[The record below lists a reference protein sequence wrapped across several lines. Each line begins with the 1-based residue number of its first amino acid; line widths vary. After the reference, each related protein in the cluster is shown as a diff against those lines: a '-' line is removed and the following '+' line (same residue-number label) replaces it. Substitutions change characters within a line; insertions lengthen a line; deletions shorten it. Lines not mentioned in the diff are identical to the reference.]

1 MFLLCQIL
9 LPAGSEASS
18 ALLTPIA
25 REAKT
30 PESLKLK
37 ASKEAGKKKQK
48 PNQKSNGCQSSFQ
61 TVIVFLL
68 VAGNQEQRSR
78 HWIKPGKENQS
89 AHEPCRR
96 FCCEWTHSQVSWQ
109 VGSSKTFV
117 PDRPRSRLPS
127 GNKVGVICRI
137 THSEIKETTQGSS
150 EGGWR
155 RVEGTAGTGRLDTP
169 PKSLSCVQVFT
180 VGTES
185 PWPG

>member
-1 MFLLCQIL
+1 MNRKCSHVPRL
-9 LPAGSEASS
+9 GSGGLGRAEGRRAVFPSPS
-18 ALLTPIA
+18 QAL
-25 REAKT
+25 
-30 PESLKLK
+30 
-37 ASKEAGKKKQK
+37 
-48 PNQKSNGCQSSFQ
+48 
-61 TVIVFLL
+61 
-68 VAGNQEQRSR
+68 EQRSR

-96 FCCEWTHSQVSWQ
+96 LCCEWTRSQVSWQ
-109 VGSSKTFV
+109 AGSSKTFV

-137 THSEIKETTQGSS
+137 THLEIKETTRGSS

-155 RVEGTAGTGRLDTP
+155 RVEGTAGTGRPDTP

-185 PWPG
+185 PWPGRTPPKAQTL